1 MTRMLEYALAE
12 LVTTERSYVNRLEVL
27 YNVSIPLKLT
37 QRYALPLQ
45 QLAKDKDTQIIPAA
59 EAECIFGNIGEILA
73 ANKVLLCELEMEYE
87 QGSAQ
92 LASVVGNVLSR
103 NVSCLRVLTT
113 DIHVWVL

>member
-1 MTRMLEYALAE
+1 MLEYALAE
-12 LVTTERSYVNRLEVL
+12 LVTTERSYVNRLEAL
-27 YNVSIPLKLT
+27 YNVSILLELT

-92 LASVVGNVLSR
+92 LASVVGSVLSR
-103 NVSCLRVLTT
+103 NVSCFRMLTT